1 DLDDVVRFLES
12 GTNVVTTRG
21 ELTGGGHP
29 LGEEG
34 RARVLAA
41 CATGNASVY
50 ATGSSPGFITE
61 ALPFAL
67 LSMQRHVESIQ
78 IDEFANVSR
87 RASPNMLFE
96 QMGFGRPPESFDAR
110 RASYL
115 LAGFSPALGELAE
128 AAGRPVDEWTV
139 TGEVA
144 AARRDTTILAG
155 TIAA

>member
-1 DLDDVVRFLES
+1 GLRSLREVIRHPGLELVGVLVYDPAKAGVDAGTLCGEAPVGVPATTDPEAVHGLAADCVLYMPRALDLDDVVRFLES

-87 RASPNMLFE
+87 
-96 QMGFGRPPESFDAR
+96 
-110 RASYL
+110 
-115 LAGFSPALGELAE
+115 
-128 AAGRPVDEWTV
+128 
-139 TGEVA
+139 
-144 AARRDTTILAG
+144 
-155 TIAA
+155 